1 MALLDRLRSSA
12 LSASELA
19 RRQASRVVL
28 ELQAS
33 RVEND
38 IRKQKTRIGEVLYPL
53 IAKNELEIT
62 NSEAERAVKRIDV
75 LMKKLSLIEHDIEE
89 LIEKRN

>member
-89 LIEKRN
+89 IIEKRN

>member
-38 IRKQKTRIGEVLYPL
+38 IRKQKTRIGEALYPL

>member
-1 MALLDRLRSSA
+1 MTLLDRLRSSA
-12 LSASELA
+12 LGASEVA
-19 RRQASRVVL
+19 RRQGSRVVL

-38 IRKQKTRIGEVLYPL
+38 IRKQKTRIGEALYPL

-62 NSEAERAVKRIDV
+62 NSEVKRAVKRVDV
-75 LMKKLSLIEHDIEE
+75 LMKKLSLIEHDIAE
-89 LIEKRN
+89 LIEKKN